1 MVNTFSLRTL
11 LVGIARAI
19 SWNHCDTTTTS
30 NPPVSLVGGE
40 YGKVR
45 ERDRERT
52 IAEIL
57 RRKGVKGMAEMGGI
71 LWKGEKE
78 GFEWVGVRRRVR
90 SGRCEGGVKVR
101 GDGCG
106 Y

>member
-1 MVNTFSLRTL
+1 MMNTFSLQTL

-30 NPPVSLVGGE
+30 NPPVSLIDGE
-40 YGKVR
+40 YGKAR

-71 LWKGEKE
+71 LCNGENG
-78 GFEWVGVRRRVR
+78 GFEWVGVWKRVSR
-90 SGRCEGGVKVR
+90 GSCEGGLSVG

>member
-30 NPPVSLVGGE
+30 NPPVSLVDGE

-78 GFEWVGVRRRVR
+78 GFKWVGVRRRVR
-90 SGRCEGGVKVR
+90 RGSCEGGLSVCESE
-101 GDGCG
+101 GG

>member
-1 MVNTFSLRTL
+1 MMNTFSLQTL

-30 NPPVSLVGGE
+30 NPPVSLIDDE
-40 YGKVR
+40 YGKAR

-71 LWKGEKE
+71 LCNGEN
-78 GFEWVGVRRRVR
+78 GGL
-90 SGRCEGGVKVR
+90 SG
-101 GDGCG
+101 
-106 Y
+106 

>member
-1 MVNTFSLRTL
+1 MNTFSLRTL

-71 LWKGEKE
+71 LWKREKE
-78 GFEWVGVRRRVR
+78 GFKWV
-90 SGRCEGGVKVR
+90 
-101 GDGCG
+101 
-106 Y
+106 